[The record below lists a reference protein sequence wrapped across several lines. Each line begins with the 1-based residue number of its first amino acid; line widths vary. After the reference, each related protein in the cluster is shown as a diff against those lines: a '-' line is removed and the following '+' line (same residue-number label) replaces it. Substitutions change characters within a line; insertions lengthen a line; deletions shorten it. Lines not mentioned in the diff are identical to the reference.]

1 LEEISMP
8 SQMTSGAKITRGIAL
23 RSIMIGSNWRRRRAD
38 ALGRIS
44 ALARANQVLTSFHKP
59 RRNDVE
65 AGKHPTVGQSLERF
79 SS

>member
-1 LEEISMP
+1 
-8 SQMTSGAKITRGIAL
+8 
-23 RSIMIGSNWRRRRAD
+23 MIGSNWRRRRAD

-44 ALARANQVLTSFHKP
+44 ALARANQVLTSFHKR